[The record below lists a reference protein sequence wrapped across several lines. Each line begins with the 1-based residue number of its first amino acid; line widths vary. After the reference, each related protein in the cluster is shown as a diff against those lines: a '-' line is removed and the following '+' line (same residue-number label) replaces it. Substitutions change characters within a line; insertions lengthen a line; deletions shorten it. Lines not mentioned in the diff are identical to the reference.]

1 MPTKTET
8 RGRKPLPLGKKKAP
22 QATVKINALIL
33 PFVQELKSK
42 LKKGMVSDKTLSGL
56 FSVLKGTE
64 QQTSVFNDPDAVSIV
79 TELQEKIHA
88 LEAEKRIS
96 DSKLAKQQEVSLNL
110 AQERDK
116 EHLNVVHTESKL
128 NGLKSSYRLLKHDH
142 EALLHREHD
151 CMAIKG
157 DGQRCTKKS
166 TNDTV
171 QNGILIHVCVQHA
184 KSLAKRAQQ

>member
-1 MPTKTET
+1 MPTKIET
-8 RGRKPLPLGKKKAP
+8 RGRKPLPLDKKKAP
-22 QATVKINALIL
+22 QATVKINNFIL
-33 PFVQELKSK
+33 PFVQELKGN
-42 LKKGMVSDKTLSGL
+42 LKKGMVSGETLSGL
-56 FSVLKGTE
+56 FSVLNGTE
-64 QQTSVFNDPDAVSIV
+64 QQASVFNDPDAVSIV
-79 TELQEKIHA
+79 EELQEKIHS

-128 NGLKSSYRLLKHDH
+128 NGLKSSYRLLKYDH

-151 CMAIKG
+151 CMAVKG

-171 QNGILIHVCVQHA
+171 QNGILIHVCLQHA
-184 KSLAKRAQQ
+184 KALAKRA